1 MLSLL
6 VLSAGAVALAG
17 CGGGDETS
25 FSDNKIVEELKLE
38 KAEDAGGYTIKDDP
52 FCEIGSNLLNDSGE
66 VDSALDDKRP
76 VLASREG
83 NVGVESQAARARL
96 QGPRPAQA
104 QQARSGPQGRRE
116 VAPPPG
122 GAAA

>member
-83 NVGVESQAARARL
+83 NVGVESKL
-96 QGPRPAQA
+96 L
-104 QQARSGPQGRRE
+104 
-116 VAPPPG
+116 APDCKDRVQRKLNKLDPVPKDEEK
-122 GAAA
+122 

>member
-25 FSDNKIVEELKLE
+25 FSDDKIVEELKLE

-76 VLASREG
+76 VHRQPRGQRRGRIA
-83 NVGVESQAARARL
+83 AARARL

-116 VAPPPG
+116 VAPPLG